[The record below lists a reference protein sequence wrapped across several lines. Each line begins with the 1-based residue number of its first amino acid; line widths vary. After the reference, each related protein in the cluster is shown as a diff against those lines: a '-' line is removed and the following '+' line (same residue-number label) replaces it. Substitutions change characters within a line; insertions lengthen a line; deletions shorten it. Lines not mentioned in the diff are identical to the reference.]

1 MSEFTNGTLSPW
13 GYIYDAETLA
23 NFLTA
28 DEFNAFTGGKFTGDT
43 RINPNIGSATASIR
57 NYCGWHIA
65 PALTCGMVYRVA
77 DLRDAFVGP
86 DLLIQIP
93 ATFVSGIN
101 KIILNAVMDSET
113 GNYTGDEYEE
123 FELEH
128 NGLLRV
134 YDVSNVDRK
143 SRIFVKY
150 TAGFGLDNIPAIKEL
165 TANRVTHAVTS
176 SYGVMSEAAG
186 GVSVTYS
193 ASWAG
198 NTRSTSLPDDSR
210 EVLEPYR
217 LGRVF

>member
-1 MSEFTNGTLSPW
+1 MSEFLHGTQSPW

-23 NFLTA
+23 NFETA
-28 DEFNAFTGGKFTGDT
+28 EEFNAYTGGKFTGDT
-43 RINPNIGSATASIR
+43 RITPNINSATASIR
-57 NYCGWHIA
+57 NFCGWHIA

-77 DLRDAFVGP
+77 DLRDAFIGP
-86 DLLIQIP
+86 DLIVQIP
-93 ATFVSGIN
+93 ATFVSGVS
-101 KIILNAVMDSET
+101 KVILNAVLDSET
-113 GNYTGDEYEE
+113 GNFTGDIYEDYDVST
-123 FELEH
+123 

-134 YDVSNVDRK
+134 YDVSNIDRK

-150 TAGFGLDNIPAIKEL
+150 TAGFALDDIPAIKEL

-217 LGRVF
+217 LRRVF

>member
-1 MSEFTNGTLSPW
+1 MSEFLHGTQSPW
-13 GYIYDAETLA
+13 GYIYDAENLA
-23 NFLTA
+23 AFITEE
-28 DEFNAFTGGKFTGDT
+28 EFNAYTARKFSGDC
-43 RINPNIGSATASIR
+43 RVAANIPSATASIR

-65 PALTCGMVYRVA
+65 PSLTCGMVYRVA

-86 DLLIQIP
+86 DLIVQIP
-93 ATFVSGIN
+93 ATFVSVVS
-101 KIILNAVMDSET
+101 KVILNAVLDPDT
-113 GNYTGDEYEE
+113 GNFTGDNYEE
-123 FELEH
+123 FDLEN
-128 NGLLRV
+128 NGILRV
-134 YDVSNVDRK
+134 YDVSDINRK

-150 TAGFGLDNIPAIKEL
+150 TAGFGLDQIPAIKEL

-198 NTRSTSLPDDSR
+198 NTRSTALPDDSR

-217 LGRVF
+217 VRRFF